1 MDPHHHS
8 APLDTSTSIA
18 MCPIATATG
27 ANMGA
32 ATGVGLVARLAP
44 RDEVV
49 ARLRRGRWLRLEG
62 DALLMMVG
70 AGFRIWHPSVDLL
83 PRARRRLV
91 SDGQAMLALLHSCA
105 RVRGAQ
111 HRQGCLS
118 HGRKGPPVSAD
129 GSGLRPAQ
137 HVSSVGSRRGEGW
150 VYDFAHEADI
160 LGVELSGGDRVL
172 TADSQEGGHTFEV
185 LQRML
190 RRSVRGRLRNGYCV
204 VSYAEA
210 LSVVKDTMLRPM
222 LM

>member
-1 MDPHHHS
+1 MT
-8 APLDTSTSIA
+8 LKKLIF
-18 MCPIATATG
+18 
-27 ANMGA
+27 
-32 ATGVGLVARLAP
+32 GVL
-44 RDEVV
+44 
-49 ARLRRGRWLRLEG
+49 
-62 DALLMMVG
+62 
-70 AGFRIWHPSVDLL
+70 
-83 PRARRRLV
+83 
-91 SDGQAMLALLHSCA
+91 
-105 RVRGAQ
+105 
-111 HRQGCLS
+111 CLS
-118 HGRKGPPVSAD
+118 PLIACESVSSSDVLTSGMYANLDVSAD

-160 LGVELSGGDRVL
+160 LSVEHSGGDRVL